1 MKKITQYLISLF
13 IISLPLIPTL
23 GGGGAAHAQI
33 AAYTDYRGY
42 FHVFDNGV
50 FHQLE
55 YLPVKSFK
63 AGGNAVAYVD
73 NTNEL
78 QIYYNGEKYHQV
90 YASYLTYYVNE
101 NVVAYTV
108 GSIAYVFERGKTQV
122 ISYHCNQLYVG
133 DNIVAWYDD
142 SNYNFGIYMNGS
154 ANTLEASL

>member
-1 MKKITQYLISLF
+1 MITNSLRKKIIKIIFISFTHSF
-13 IISLPLIPTL
+13 IYSFT
-23 GGGGAAHAQI
+23 HSVFAQI
-33 AAYTDYRGY
+33 AAYTDFRGY

-63 AGGNAVAYVD
+63 VGGNAVAYVD

-108 GSIAYVFERGKTQV
+108 GGMAYVFE
-122 ISYHCNQLYVG
+122 
-133 DNIVAWYDD
+133 
-142 SNYNFGIYMNGS
+142 
-154 ANTLEASL
+154 